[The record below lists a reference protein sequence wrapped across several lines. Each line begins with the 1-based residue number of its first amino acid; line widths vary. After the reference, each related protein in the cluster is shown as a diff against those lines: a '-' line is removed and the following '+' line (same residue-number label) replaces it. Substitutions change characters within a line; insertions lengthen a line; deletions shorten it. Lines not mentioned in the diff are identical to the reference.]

1 MVTIPGLHL
10 ELWCSMG
17 LGKTELENLLSFK
30 LHLYD
35 EQHRISTDV
44 YRGAW
49 THAQIGS
56 EVFEA

>member
-1 MVTIPGLHL
+1 
-10 ELWCSMG
+10 MG
-17 LGKTELENLLSFK
+17 LGKTELLCFK